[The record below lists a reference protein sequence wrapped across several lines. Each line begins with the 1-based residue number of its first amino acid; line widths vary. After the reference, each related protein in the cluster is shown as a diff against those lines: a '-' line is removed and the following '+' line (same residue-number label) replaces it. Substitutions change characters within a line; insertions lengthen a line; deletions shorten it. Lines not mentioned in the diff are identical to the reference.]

1 MLINNVEIALG
12 KKKQITTRITT
23 TGRNMIISKWSIIK
37 ENISKRRKN
46 TEKEY
51 ANNFAKDV
59 IYYELFIA
67 KNSNQKHDGENFIV
81 DSGATSH
88 MVKL

>member
-1 MLINNVEIALG
+1 MSINNVRIALRN
-12 KKKQITTRITT
+12 KNQITTRITT

-37 ENISKRRKN
+37 KKISKRIKN

-51 ANNFAKDV
+51 ANNLAKDI

-67 KNSNQKHDGENFIV
+67 KTSNQKHDEETFIV